1 MKGKIILLVSFCALV
16 AVGFV
21 IYKKKAGAAYAI
33 DPAFHHTPEGV
44 NAKIQEQRTLLD
56 EAVKRKDLEFVH
68 NQMYYVQTLADALSS
83 KLAGEKK
90 QRVDEILRELKRT
103 AEEID
108 NWAGR
113 GNQAATEAG
122 FQKLSATVKEL
133 DGQFRVEPKGKPAK
147 P

>member
-1 MKGKIILLVSFCALV
+1 MRAKTILAVSLCVLA
-16 AVGFV
+16 AVGFT
-21 IYKKKAGAAYAI
+21 IYKKKTGAPPAI

-44 NAKIQEQRTLLD
+44 NAKIQEQRTLLN
-56 EAVKRKDLEFVH
+56 EAVKRRDLEFVH

-83 KLAGEKK
+83 KLTGEKK
-90 QRVDEILRELKRT
+90 QRVDETLRELKRT

-113 GNQAATEAG
+113 GNQAATEAS
-122 FQKLSATVKEL
+122 FQKLSVAIGEL
-133 DGQFRVEPKGKPAK
+133 DGHFRIEGKPSK